1 METIKDLDQ
10 HTVCTAD
17 PFRGV
22 IERICRRG
30 KERILIYLPVGGEIT
45 ISREKTYTV
54 IRREG
59 HSMLR
64 VYRYSQATG

>member
-1 METIKDLDQ
+1 MEPIKDIDQ
-10 HTVCTAD
+10 HMLCTAD
-17 PFRGV
+17 PYRGI
-22 IERICRRG
+22 IEHTNR
-30 KERILIYLPVGGEIT
+30 KNRILIYLPIGGEVT

-59 HSMLR
+59 HTLLR

>member
-1 METIKDLDQ
+1 MEPIKDIDQ
-10 HTVCTAD
+10 HMLCTAD
-17 PFRGV
+17 PYRGI
-22 IERICRRG
+22 IERTFRNDKMIV
-30 KERILIYLPVGGEIT
+30 YLPVGGEIT

>member
-22 IERICRRG
+22 IERICRSGR
-30 KERILIYLPVGGEIT
+30 ERILIYLPVGGEIT
-45 ISREKTYTV
+45 ISGGDFIGAIGSRLCVDKVRLICTRE
-54 IRREG
+54 E
-59 HSMLR
+59 
-64 VYRYSQATG
+64 